1 MRNVTIYDA
10 GEQYADRYTVLM
22 HDTHDAYT
30 MSDDANM
37 PNGVCMYVNYTQYRA
52 HVHTLPVVAFAD
64 LPQGTQRQ
72 IVYLRRT
79 L

>member
-1 MRNVTIYDA
+1 MQNVTIHDA

-37 PNGVCMYVNYTQYRA
+37 PNGVCMYADYAEYRA
-52 HVHTLPVVAFAD
+52 HVRTLPTVAYAD

-72 IVYLRRT
+72 IAYLRRT

>member
-1 MRNVTIYDA
+1 MQHVTIHDA

-22 HDTHDAYT
+22 HDTRDAYT
-30 MSDDANM
+30 MSADANM
-37 PNGVCMYVNYTQYRA
+37 PNGVSMYADYTQYRA
-52 HVHTLPVVAFAD
+52 HVRTLPVVAFAD

-72 IVYLRRT
+72 IAYVRT